1 MGNHGKDRED
11 REVEEVREV
20 VEGEVFVISYAYNS
34 SIGTYTYIKN
44 YDEKYL
50 EKVNY
55 TSHYHGKKGMTGCNS
70 SGSAYFK
77 AKKLGTTKIILGHE
91 YRGRKKGNTSIKV
104 KIKKNDGKTP
114 IEKVEY
120 KIVKQLRKEIPYKIS
135 FIGDA
140 KVGKTSLI
148 DHLDGKDFNDIYT
161 QSNTACYINKKITY
175 ENEEI
180 ELMIWN
186 TVSNEKLRILNKFF
200 YKDSDIIIFVYDIT
214 NTDSFENIKNIWYKD
229 VQQYCEKK
237 PMIFILGNK
246 SDLYERE
253 VVGEIET
260 RKYAESINSKLKIV
274 SAKYGFPVDN
284 FLKELI
290 EDYLKSD
297 QYNY

>member
-1 MGNHGKDRED
+1 MGNYGED
-11 REVEEVREV
+11 KEV
-20 VEGEVFVISYAYNS
+20 VEGQVFEISYTYNS

-55 TSHYHGKKGMTGCNS
+55 TSRYHGEKGMTGCSS

-77 AKKLGTTKIILGHE
+77 AKKLGTTKIILGHK
-91 YRGRKKGNTSIKV
+91 YRGTKTGNTSIKV

-114 IEKVEY
+114 IEKIEEQPMSY
-120 KIVKQLRKEIPYKIS
+120 KIC

-140 KVGKTSLI
+140 EVGKTSLI
-148 DHLDGKDFNDIYT
+148 EHLDGKDFNDTYT
-161 QSNTACYINKKITY
+161 KTYVNSYTDKKITY
-175 ENEEI
+175 ENKEI
-180 ELMIWN
+180 ELKIWD
-186 TVSNEKLRILNKFF
+186 TPGNEKFRKVNKFF

-214 NTDSFENIKNIWYKD
+214 NKNSFENIKNIWYKD

-246 SDLYERE
+246 SDLYERQE
-253 VVGEIET
+253 VGVIDDGED
-260 RKYAESINSKLKIV
+260 YAESINSKFKLV
-274 SAKYGFPVDN
+274 SAKDGFPVDN
-284 FLKELI
+284 FLEELI
-290 EDYLKSD
+290 EDYLKSH